1 MLSETQNL
9 CECLSV
15 IIPVHNEEAT
25 LARVV
30 QALLVIP
37 HLLEII
43 IVDDGSFDQTASVAK
58 NLAAVSARIVYT
70 RHAKNAGKTAALKT
84 GLALTRGES

>member
-1 MLSETQNL
+1 VF
-9 CECLSV
+9 V

-30 QALLVIP
+30 QDLLVIP

-43 IVDDGSFDQTASVAK
+43 IVDDGSFDQTAFVAK
-58 NLAAVSARIVYT
+58 NLAADCARRVYT